1 MKHVIASILIVLFAS
16 GCAVVVDDPAPPVT
30 GCPAGAPCIPVD
42 PAQPGKVPFATT
54 VSKSHNGAF
63 SFLLDSGP
71 GPGNTWLIFKCQ
83 IAVEQASDCRTPAA
97 DRQGNPLWAVKLNRG
112 QLKSIKLGND
122 PVCNECLDQGRT
134 NCAANACRYPW
145 MVIDLNRP
153 DQQPIDP
160 IIIVV
165 R

>member
-1 MKHVIASILIVLFAS
+1 MKHLITLFLIVLFAA
-16 GCAVVVDDPAPPVT
+16 GCVVVADDPAPPVA
-30 GCPAGAPCIPVD
+30 GCTAAAPCIPVD

-54 VSKSHNGAF
+54 VSKSRDGAF
-63 SFLLDSGP
+63 SFLLDGRQ
-71 GPGNTWLIFKCQ
+71 GQGNTWLIFKCQ

-112 QLKSIKLGND
+112 QLSNIALGDD
-122 PVCNECLDQGRT
+122 PVCDECLDQGRT

-145 MVIDLNRP
+145 MVIDLNKP

-160 IIIVV
+160 IMIVI